1 MSDTTESSESIARR
15 ASRAARRGFRTLTVP
30 TVAAI
35 CFVFGAVPAYAQQP
49 GPLPVD
55 QPPASPEFFPR
66 YNFQLA
72 ANSLSGGDPRFT
84 WDAHFGGNAD
94 IVDYVKGR
102 VSVVADYEAVLGSE
116 FRAFDPN
123 QGIYI
128 LETSASA
135 WAGQTEIAG
144 VFHHVSRHISDR
156 PKRYAI
162 AWNIL
167 GARVLR
173 KVDLGGLASVA
184 VIVGGGKVV
193 QHADVDYEWNTN
205 ADIVMRHAI
214 NRGVGVFAHGSGELF
229 TVDTAIRGRTDTQYS
244 GRFEGGVRFDG
255 RGGALELFA
264 GVEHRLDADPHDYLP
279 LTWAIAGF
287 RMVSK

>member
-1 MSDTTESSESIARR
+1 MSDTTESPESIARR
-15 ASRAARRGFRTLTVP
+15 AGRAARRRFRTL
-30 TVAAI
+30 
-35 CFVFGAVPAYAQQP
+35 AVPVFATLALAAGVIPAIAQQP

-55 QPPASPEFFPR
+55 QPPTAPAFFPR
-66 YNFQLA
+66 YNVQLA

-94 IVDYVKGR
+94 LVDYVKGR
-102 VSVVADYEAVLGSE
+102 LSVTADYEAVLGSE

-123 QGIYI
+123 QGNYI
-128 LETSASA
+128 LETSAST
-135 WAGQTEIAG
+135 WAGDTEIAG

-173 KVDLGGLASVA
+173 KVDLGGFASVA
-184 VIVGGGKVV
+184 VIVGGGRVV
-193 QHADVDYEWNTN
+193 QHADVDYQWNAN
-205 ADIVMRHAI
+205 FDIVVRRAI

-229 TVDTAIRGRTDTQYS
+229 TVDPAIRGRVDTQHS

-279 LTWAIAGF
+279 VTWGIMGF

>member
-1 MSDTTESSESIARR
+1 MTRHAASAACRCSLNVASLPVELILLVLIA
-15 ASRAARRGFRTLTVP
+15 L
-30 TVAAI
+30 VAG
-35 CFVFGAVPAYAQQP
+35 VVPASAQQP
-49 GPLPVD
+49 GPQPVD
-55 QPPASPEFFPR
+55 APATVLEFFPR

-84 WDAHFGGNAD
+84 WDAHFGGAAD
-94 IVDYVKGR
+94 LVDYVKGR
-102 VSVVADYEAVLGSE
+102 VSVVADFEAVLGSE

-123 QGIYI
+123 QGNYV

-135 WAGQTEIAG
+135 WAGDNEIAG

-162 AWNIL
+162 AWNVL
-167 GARVLR
+167 GARFLR
-173 KVDLGGLASVA
+173 KIDVGGGTTVA
-184 VIVGGGKVV
+184 VIAGAGRIV
-193 QHADVDYEWNTN
+193 QHADVDYEWN
-205 ADIVMRHAI
+205 ADVDVIVRHTL
-214 NRGVGVFAHGSGELF
+214 NPHVGVFAHGWGEMF
-229 TVDTAIRGRTDTQYS
+229 TVDPAIRGRTDSQTG

-264 GVEHRLDADPHDYLP
+264 GVERRLDADPHDYLP
-279 LTWAIAGF
+279 LIWAIAGF

>member
-1 MSDTTESSESIARR
+1 MTRHA
-15 ASRAARRGFRTLTVP
+15 ASAACRCSLNVATLAVELILMAL
-30 TVAAI
+30 VAG
-35 CFVFGAVPAYAQQP
+35 VVPASAQQP
-49 GPLPVD
+49 GPQPVD
-55 QPPASPEFFPR
+55 TPATVPEFFPR

-84 WDAHFGGNAD
+84 WDAHFGGAAD
-94 IVDYVKGR
+94 LVDYVKGR
-102 VSVVADYEAVLGSE
+102 VSVVADFEAVLGSE

-123 QGIYI
+123 QGNYV
-128 LETSASA
+128 LETSASG
-135 WAGQTEIAG
+135 WAGENEIAG

-162 AWNIL
+162 AWNVL
-167 GARVLR
+167 GARFLR
-173 KVDLGGLASVA
+173 KIDVGGGTTVA
-184 VIVGGGKVV
+184 VIAGAGRIV
-193 QHADVDYEWNTN
+193 QHADVDYEWN
-205 ADIVMRHAI
+205 ADVDMIVRRTLNPH
-214 NRGVGVFAHGSGELF
+214 VGVFAHGWGEMF
-229 TVDTAIRGRTDTQYS
+229 TVDPAIRGRTDSQRG

-264 GVEHRLDADPHDYLP
+264 GVERRLDADPHDYLP

>member
-1 MSDTTESSESIARR
+1 MSATTESTESIARR
-15 ASRAARRGFRTLTVP
+15 AICIARRGFRTLTIS
-30 TVAAI
+30 AI
-35 CFVFGAVPAYAQQP
+35 ATIAFAVSVIPAIAQQP

-94 IVDYVKGR
+94 LVDYVKGR
-102 VSVVADYEAVLGSE
+102 LSVVADYEAVLGSE

-123 QGIYI
+123 QGNYI
-128 LETSASA
+128 LETSAST

-167 GARVLR
+167 GARLLR
-173 KVDLGGLASVA
+173 KVDLAGLGSVS
-184 VIVGGGKVV
+184 VIVGGGRVV
-193 QHADVDYEWNTN
+193 QHADVDYQWNAN
-205 ADIVMRHAI
+205 FDIVVRHAI
-214 NRGVGVFAHGSGELF
+214 NPDVGVFAHGSGELF
-229 TVDTAIRGRTDTQYS
+229 TVDTAIRGRTDTQHS
-244 GRFEGGVRFDG
+244 GRFEGGIRLDG

-279 LTWAIAGF
+279 QTWAIAGF

>member
-1 MSDTTESSESIARR
+1 MSDTTESPESITRHA
-15 ASRAARRGFRTLTVP
+15 ARAAGRYSLNV
-30 TVAAI
+30 VAL
-35 CFVFGAVPAYAQQP
+35 AVVVIALVAGVSPASAQQP
-49 GPLPVD
+49 GPQAVD
-55 QPPASPEFFPR
+55 QPATAPAFFPR

-84 WDAHFGGNAD
+84 WDTHFGGNAD
-94 IVDYVKGR
+94 ILDYVKGR

-128 LETSASA
+128 LETSASG
-135 WAGQTEIAG
+135 WVGDTEIAG

-162 AWNIL
+162 AWNVL

-173 KVDLGGLASVA
+173 KFDLGAGTSVA
-184 VIVGGGKVV
+184 VIASGGKIV
-193 QHADVDYEWNTN
+193 QHADVDYNWN
-205 ADIVMRHAI
+205 ADFDVTVRHAV
-214 NRGVGVFAHGSGELF
+214 NPHVGVFAHGWGEAF
-229 TVDTAIRGRTDTQYS
+229 TVDPAIRGREDSQRG
-244 GRFEGGVRFDG
+244 GRFEGGVRLDG
-255 RGGALELFA
+255 PGGALELFA
-264 GVEHRLDADPHDYLP
+264 GVERRLDADPHDYLP

>member
-1 MSDTTESSESIARR
+1 MTRR
-15 ASRAARRGFRTLTVP
+15 AAIDIGHGFLDVLSLA
-30 TVAAI
+30 VAMVMVALLG
-35 CFVFGAVPAYAQQP
+35 VAPVSAQQP
-49 GPLPVD
+49 GPQPVD
-55 QPPASPEFFPR
+55 APATAPAFFPR
-66 YNFQLA
+66 YSFQLA

-94 IVDYVKGR
+94 LVDYVKGR
-102 VSVVADYEAVLGSE
+102 VSVVADFEAVLGSE

-123 QGIYI
+123 QGNYI

-162 AWNIL
+162 AWNVL
-167 GARVLR
+167 GARLLR
-173 KVDLGGLASVA
+173 KVNVGDRTSLAVTA
-184 VIVGGGKVV
+184 GAGWVV
-193 QHADVDYEWNTN
+193 QHADVDYQLN
-205 ADIVMRHAI
+205 ADIDVVVRHTVSPS
-214 NRGVGVFAHGSGELF
+214 VGVFARGSGELF
-229 TVDTAIRGRTDTQYS
+229 TVDTAIRGRTDAQRG

-264 GVEHRLDADPHDYLP
+264 GVERRLDADPHDYLP
-279 LTWAIAGF
+279 MTWAIAGF
-287 RMVSK
+287 RMLSK